1 MRGALIKIGAELAR
15 VVAVVIALHAVAA
28 VASSVGGSAMPGTG
42 SGSLVGAD
50 APTLTGAVV
59 VTGPTGSLTVS
70 SATTFTGTSG
80 NGSVRI
86 NAPSGTNGLW
96 SVALGA
102 AEAVYAESA
111 NNASSQACQ
120 CAGITNGNGVLG
132 TGTGSGAAITATNSA
147 GGMPLVVNGD
157 TTSPAVGQIRMP
169 VLDTNPTS
177 CQVGDV
183 FMFTGGI
190 LRVCTATT
198 PTWVNVGSQ

>member
-1 MRGALIKIGAELAR
+1 MVKRIGIELGRALLSAVML
-15 VVAVVIALHAVAA
+15 VALTWAGVS
-28 VASSVGGSAMPGTG
+28 VASSVSGGGF
-42 SGSLVGAD
+42 SGSIGNATGTQL
-50 APTLTGAVV
+50 TLTQGISAA
-59 VTGPTGSLTVS
+59 TGLFSGNITMSGT
-70 SATTFTGTSG
+70 SATGLLRV
-80 NGSVRI
+80 N
-86 NAPSGTNGLW
+86 PSGSTTNGVW
-96 SVALGA
+96 IVAQGT
-102 AEAVYAESA
+102 AEALYAESA

-120 CAGITNGNGVLG
+120 CAGISNGNGVLA
-132 TGTGSGAAITATNSA
+132 TGTGSGAALTATNTS
-147 GGMPLVVNGD
+147 GGLPVVINGD